1 MLSDAAIEETEPV
14 EGSAPQQPSR
24 PASAR
29 ELSDGVDG
37 VSQCRARPASDATM
51 QSSSI
56 GAPSVL
62 EIYPSRVARVG
73 ADSAF
78 SCCHHARPT
87 M

>member
-29 ELSDGVDG
+29 ELSDGVN
-37 VSQCRARPASDATM
+37 QCRARPASDATM

-73 ADSAF
+73 AESAF